1 MKLLVTTEMKHRA
14 GYRKG
19 CLCRYTLPSGV
30 LGRPTT
36 AKRNRVMG
44 CPVHEA
50 KTLVID
56 DPENGGSEAGAYQE
70 AGYAD
75 GPYIEALP
83 PQVLPSFVHGR
94 LGEAEPGQL
103 FRIVCD
109 GQNDITLTGQGLALR
124 MDSATLYAL
133 WRACADGLN
142 HLDERGR

>member
-1 MKLLVTTEMKHRA
+1 MKLLSQTQLKHRA
-14 GYRKG
+14 GYRSG
-19 CLCRYTLPSGV
+19 CLCRFAVDQGDPA
-30 LGRPTT
+30 RPRCARTP
-36 AKRNRVMG
+36 VMG
-44 CPVHEA
+44 FPVHEA
-50 KTLVID
+50 KTLIID

-75 GPYIEALP
+75 GPYIEAVP
-83 PQVLPSFVHGR
+83 PQVLPPFVHGR